1 MFPCVQKPLSWQCL
15 QLDSAFWR
23 RGAPSGVCGAWKAA
37 AVSGTFLNPQG
48 RVGCLGFDIHLPPN
62 VYFLCSW

>member
-1 MFPCVQKPLSWQCL
+1 MCPEASLLAVSTVGFNLL
-15 QLDSAFWR
+15 EE
-23 RGAPSGVCGAWKAA
+23 GASSGVCGAWKAA
-37 AVSGTFLNPQG
+37 AVSGTFLNPRG